1 MRRFLFFLIVIHCFL
16 RSSAQ
21 DLRAFEFGL
30 SLHSVVA
37 VGDEPL
43 DFFDPNYSLV
53 FTSRINFPYRVAI
66 KASFAPSYNYT
77 KPRTGGLGWEIF
89 KTSKAFLGVE
99 YNLNTYNA
107 FDPRKQKTT
116 YIMLGVSYELG
127 NFKPIRDWDLSSS
140 ERLGLNFGLG
150 FKSRISPLLLLSG
163 EFGVGYFLSDDFDR
177 YESGLDPSLE
187 SYTTRGGNDFFLF
200 PNVTLTY
207 TFPRRFRISN

>member
-1 MRRFLFFLIVIHCFL
+1 MRKFLFFVIAINCFL
-16 RSSAQ
+16 WSSAQ

-89 KTSKAFLGVE
+89 KTSKATVGLE
-99 YNLNTYNA
+99 YNLNSYNA
-107 FDPRKQKTT
+107 YDPRRQKVA
-116 YIMLGVSYELG
+116 YLMIGLSYELG
-127 NFKPIRDWDLSSS
+127 NFKPIRNWELSST
-140 ERLGLNFGLG
+140 ERVGLNFGLG
-150 FKSRISPLLLLSG
+150 FKSRISPLLLIST

-177 YESGLDPSLE
+177 LESELDPSLE

-200 PNVTLTY
+200 PNFTLTY
-207 TFPRRFRISN
+207 TFPKRFRITN